1 MKTKTH
7 FTYTYDPGSLRINIF
22 EFGQLRGGFVGQA
35 AEREFSRLL
44 ESGAEINITDMTD
57 DIRKAKV
64 RRLRA
69 IWIKQG
75 IDQYRDSILSQYGVS
90 STADLSIESLNELI
104 DQYTNK
110 APATDHVRRQ
120 RSIILDLLTK
130 LGIYKNNGDWERV
143 NAYLMQ
149 PRIAG
154 KLIYQM
160 NSDEL
165 NACAKRLRAILLKKD
180 PVERE
185 IERQSILN

>member
-7 FTYTYDPGSLRINIF
+7 FTYTYDPGALRLNIF
-22 EFGQLRGGFVGQA
+22 ENGKLRGGFTGQA
-35 AEREFSRLL
+35 AEREFARLL
-44 ESGAEINITDMTD
+44 ESGAEINITDMTN

-104 DQYTNK
+104 EQYTNK

-149 PRIAG
+149 PCIAG

-160 NSDEL
+160 SSDEL
-165 NACAKRLRAILLKKD
+165 NACAKRLRAILQKKD

-185 IERQSILN
+185 LERQSLLN